1 MKTYNI
7 DGKEL
12 TRDQLIRFLCVYID
26 EHNCADQVRNIL
38 PNYTV
43 LQNIRHHPVRIALE
57 LNLLKR
63 TDF

>member
-1 MKTYNI
+1 MKTYNL

-12 TRDQLIRFLCVYID
+12 TRDELIKFLCEYID
-26 EHNCADQVRNIL
+26 EHDCADQVRNIL

-43 LQNIRHHPVRIALE
+43 LRNVIHHPVRIALE

-63 TDF
+63 ADF